1 MYLLIVPQHYLTI
14 FVPLCMCVKLKD
26 VEGKL
31 VSALY
36 PILRDKRDIPIKGFH
51 LFFIIGINH
60 DIDSGS
66 KKTLLD
72 GTNTSIHG

>member
-1 MYLLIVPQHYLTI
+1 
-14 FVPLCMCVKLKD
+14 MCVKLKD

-51 LFFIIGINH
+51 LFFIIGTH
-60 DIDSGS
+60 
-66 KKTLLD
+66 
-72 GTNTSIHG
+72 GTKNIVYMVLI